1 MPRSMRSP
9 FSSKVSL
16 PNYVIFRLIEKFMKH
31 FFVVKDNLINK
42 KLQKIIEMQT
52 FAKRTEVNS

>member
-1 MPRSMRSP
+1 MAI
-9 FSSKVSL
+9 
-16 PNYVIFRLIEKFMKH
+16 NYLLSRLIEKFMKH

-52 FAKRTEVNS
+52 FSKRTEVNT